1 MLDLII
7 EPMQFGFMQRAL
19 LVSALAAIACG
30 VVGTFVVLRG
40 MAFLGDAIAH
50 SALTGMAA
58 AFLLGVNVFLGA
70 LIWAVPASL
79 TISAISRRAGVR
91 IDAVIGVMFAG
102 GFAVGIIL
110 INTSENYAGDLLGVL
125 FGNVLGASWGDVLA
139 VALLAGGVLLVV
151 RLFYKEL
158 VFTTY
163 DADVAQA
170 SGVPARFLAYLL
182 PPTSCPDHRS
192 GPQNRRQRDG
202 NVAAGSARRN
212 GRAAGAPFGQHHG
225 RNGGG
230 GPGCHRGGAV
240 LVLPPEPAHR
250 PGHRSRIRRPP
261 SDSGR
266 PVPAPLDV
274 PGPPPPTTG
283 DHETRRNPLTR
294 NAVTRCNYNRMMQ
307 LASAIP
313 VLTTTWRQWRTAPR
327 HPWR

>member
-182 PPTSCPDHRS
+182 PLLVALTTVAALKTVGNVMVMSLLVVPAVTGALLARRLASIMAATVAVALVAIVAGLYLSFHLNLPT
-192 GPQNRRQRDG
+192 GPAIVVVSVGLLLIAVVLSPRRWTFLTRRRQ
-202 NVAAGSARRN
+202 
-212 GRAAGAPFGQHHG
+212 
-225 RNGGG
+225 
-230 GPGCHRGGAV
+230 
-240 LVLPPEPAHR
+240 PPATTKPDA
-250 PGHRSRIRRPP
+250 IR
-261 SDSGR
+261 
-266 PVPAPLDV
+266 
-274 PGPPPPTTG
+274 
-283 DHETRRNPLTR
+283 
-294 NAVTRCNYNRMMQ
+294 
-307 LASAIP
+307 
-313 VLTTTWRQWRTAPR
+313 
-327 HPWR
+327 